1 MDSQGRGAVPRR
13 PTTWLQVSAYRYLSR
28 RLECA
33 LLGQPAV
40 AGVRARGQPAALAAG
55 AVLTAAALV
64 AATLLG
70 LLRPHV
76 ALDGARV
83 VLARESGALFVR
95 VGDTWHPV
103 LNLASARLIAAS
115 AVDPLT
121 IRQADLDGSK
131 RGPLLGIPGAP
142 AFLGRPLAAADTA
155 WSLCDSDG
163 AAATTILLGRPDATS
178 MHVLGGGQAMLVAAG
193 ARSPAYLLHDGH
205 RARVDLA
212 DAAVVRALRFEGR
225 VPRLVSQ
232 SLLDAVPEAAPIT
245 APRIPGLGGA
255 APGLPG
261 FAVGTVLRITRADGD
276 EYYAVLAAGVQRIG
290 RVAADLLRLSNPQG
304 SADAVTV
311 APDALRAAPVVT
323 ALPVAGLP
331 DRAPAVSEP
340 AATIC
345 AGWGDARSVA
355 FVTGAALPVP
365 PGRAPVTLAQADGR
379 GPALDAVY
387 LPPGRCAYV
396 RAGAN
401 AGTRYLIADTGVR
414 FAVPDDDAA
423 ADLGLGQ
430 PSPAPW
436 PLLTLLPAGPELSR
450 PNASVA
456 RDTVAGAP

>member
-1 MDSQGRGAVPRR
+1 MPRR

-33 LLGQPAV
+33 LLGQDPA
-40 AGVRARGQPAALAAG
+40 AAAMRARGQPAALAAG
-55 AVLTAAALV
+55 AVLTAAALA

-83 VLARESGALFVR
+83 VLARDSGALFVR

-163 AAATTILLGRPDATS
+163 AGATTTILLGRPDAAS
-178 MHVLGGGQAMLVAAG
+178 MRVLGGGQAMLVAAAAG
-193 ARSPAYLLHDGH
+193 SPAYLLHDGH

-212 DAAVVRALRFEGR
+212 DAAVVRTLRLEGR
-225 VPRLVSQ
+225 APRLVSQ
-232 SLLDAVPEAAPIT
+232 SLLEAVPEAAPI
-245 APRIPGLGGA
+245 AVPRIPGLGGA

-261 FAVGTVLRITRADGD
+261 FAIGTVLRITRADGD
-276 EYYAVLAAGVQRIG
+276 EYYAVLAGGVQRIG

-304 SADAVTV
+304 GADAVTV
-311 APDALRAAPVVT
+311 APDALRTAPVVA
-323 ALPVAGLP
+323 ALPVSGFP

-355 FVTGAALPVP
+355 FLTGAAVPVP

-387 LPPGRCAYV
+387 LPPGRSAYV

-401 AGTRYLIADTGVR
+401 AGTRYLITDTGVR